1 MVSAG
6 NSEAASAARSRKQ
19 RRRLRLQR
27 RLRRR
32 QQQKATRRRAR
43 AAQKHVDA
51 LLDRLRVSVFVC
63 VCLCV
68 CVCWLR
74 VSALCIFVGC
84 ARTSAERAA
93 AKAVDADR
101 FLLRASE
108 RGQPVPFLALYFAA
122 LPAAACCKARG
133 NGGLD
138 QFAATVATAAKV
150 ELEFG
155 MELELRQSPA

>member
-27 RLRRR
+27 RRRR

-51 LLDRLRVSVFVC
+51 LLDRLRVSVSVSVC
-63 VCLCV
+63 VCV
-68 CVCWLR
+68 YWLR

-93 AKAVDADR
+93 AKAADADR

-122 LPAAACCKARG
+122 LPAGACCKARG
-133 NGGLD
+133 SGGLD

-155 MELELRQSPA
+155 MELELELRQSPA